1 MADIEINISPGTAKK
16 LLTAGKWCN
25 DDIVI
30 SASAG
35 KSSGSVTIVKAD
47 PNAFTFELDPD
58 ASKRLLTAGKYCERN
73 ILVTAKDFPP
83 ALVTLDIADGPIVIT
98 DTGYTVGAGEE
109 QQWGE
114 NSDHALTITQTDPQT
129 PSNNNIQVTSGTA
142 EITLKGVNLT
152 NSTQCPLAV
161 NGNGTTA
168 TVILEGKN
176 TLVSTAG
183 SRAAFE
189 IGLNST
195 VTIQVP
201 DGKPNAYG
209 SLTADG
215 GDNSA
220 GIGGNHRGNAGK
232 LHIRSGT
239 IIAYGNGYYSTGIGT
254 GRSNGNNYMQ
264 EIVISGGHITNTGTT
279 HFLGGGQGATTS
291 ISISGG
297 YIVAN
302 GVGKVNAD
310 KASTQTLSISGGTIV
325 ASSTPGLTAESI
337 SITGGNIGDSY
348 TGDIPGRTRTK
359 LSFVTAG
366 GSPIADTEIF
376 VAEGDNEWNALT
388 DEDGVVYTYLAAD
401 TTVIQAGLTYEG
413 KVEVPISNGEGIFTQ

>member
-1 MADIEINISPGTAKK
+1 MPDINIEVSPGTSKL

-30 SASAG
+30 SAPAG
-35 KSSGSVTIVKAD
+35 KASGPVPAVID
-47 PNAFTFELDPD
+47 PAAYSFTLEPGT
-58 ASKRLLTAGKYCERN
+58 SKRLLTAGKYCERN

-359 LSFVTAG
+359 LSFVTAD
-366 GSPIADTEIF
+366 GSPIVDTEVF
-376 VAEGDNEWNALT
+376 VSEGDNEWSALT

-401 TTVIQAGLTYEG
+401 TTKIRAGLSYEQ
-413 KVEVPISNGEGIFTQ
+413 KSDVIIADGEGVYQR